1 MDTPDQFEKLTT
13 FVFRYFD
20 QKKKGHVPAAM
31 LGTMLRS
38 LGQVWSFSELLEVAA
53 KQGDRDVTL
62 PAFQALARA
71 RREAETKALNAHLRK
86 KGGKELEETLSVP
99 GLTEAELH
107 ELRLCFSLLDPDGSS
122 LCAVNDIVQVL
133 TCLGERLSYSDVQ
146 QLLVLEK
153 LEGKGFLNFNEFSRL
168 CARI

>member
-1 MDTPDQFEKLTT
+1 METPEQFEKLTT

-20 QKKKGHVPAAM
+20 KKKKGHVRAAM

-38 LGQVWSFSELLEVAA
+38 LGQVWSFSELLDVVSR
-53 KQGDRDVTL
+53 QGDRDVTL
-62 PAFQALARA
+62 AAFQALART
-71 RREAETKALNAHLRK
+71 RREAEAKALNAHLKK
-86 KGGKELEETLSVP
+86 KGAKEVEPPVP
-99 GLTEAELH
+99 GLTESERR
-107 ELRLCFSLLDPDGSS
+107 ELRLCFSLLDPEGSS
-122 LCAVNDIVQVL
+122 LCAVNDITQIL

-153 LEGKGFLNFNEFSRL
+153 LEGKSFLNFNEFTRL

>member
-1 MDTPDQFEKLTT
+1 MDTPEQFEKLTT

-38 LGQVWSFSELLEVAA
+38 LGQVWSFSELLDVVSR
-53 KQGDRDVTL
+53 QGDRDVTL
-62 PAFQALARA
+62 AAFQSIART
-71 RREAETKALNAHLRK
+71 RRDAEAKALNAALK
-86 KGGKELEETLSVP
+86 KKASAKEIEPSVP
-99 GLTEAELH
+99 GLTEAERR

-122 LCAVNDIVQVL
+122 LCAVNDIVQIL

-153 LEGKGFLNFNEFSRL
+153 LEGKAFLNFNEFTRL